1 MKTNPAKSIV
11 ICAFLAILI
20 LLCLTNKCQKTEKVA
35 NVGSDTLRIY
45 IDKWHDSVRVKT
57 EIRTKVITKYKE
69 VRYDSLVPCET
80 KLYYCDTLVLADSA
94 LIQAYKEQVFLDS
107 LFMESQS
114 KKIQDTC
121 RYFKKQIRKHKIQK
135 WLIILGA
142 VGSHA
147 VIK

>member
-1 MKTNPAKSIV
+1 MKFNPAKSILF
-11 ICAFLAILI
+11 CLLMAILI
-20 LLCLTNKCQKTEKVA
+20 LLLFTNKCQKTEKLV
-35 NVGSDTLRIY
+35 NVGADTLRVY
-45 IDKWHDSVRVKT
+45 VDKWRDSVRVKT

-69 VRYDSLVPCET
+69 VRHDSLVPCET

-94 LIQAYKEQVFLDS
+94 LIRAYKEQVYLDS

-121 RYFKKQIRKHKIQK
+121 KYFKKQIRKQKIQK

-147 VIK
+147 VVK